1 MSAAETEETQSAFGD
16 GGGGLPGA
24 PTPLSVLEVHCSS
37 KSLLEGMANV
47 KAGGGRSFSK
57 RYQAYR

>member
-24 PTPLSVLEVHCSS
+24 PTPLSVLEVH
-37 KSLLEGMANV
+37 K
-47 KAGGGRSFSK
+47 
-57 RYQAYR
+57 QAIRAFLSPLIACRV